1 MEHLNETDFYFIY
14 EDEKF
19 NEEKERIN
27 IERQVQAQNG
37 LIFIIYSFSTEIEE
51 IIKFG
56 LNAILEKYEKSALC
70 NTVYNVLFESILNGV
85 KANAK
90 KLFFLENSL
99 NIDNPDDYAKGI
111 LLFKKNINKS
121 NLRQSGVRNKEKN
134 IYVRVKFSYGADGL
148 EIEVLN
154 NTELLPAEEAR
165 IREKLAL
172 GEKYDDLMSYYM
184 DNSDSTEG
192 EGLGLVLSLILLKAE
207 NLDPSLFRIG
217 TKNGLTFA
225 RIEIPFSNKFVSK
238 RNNIL

>member
-1 MEHLNETDFYFIY
+1 MEQLNEKDFYFIY

-19 NEEKERIN
+19 DEAKERVCIN
-27 IERQVQAQNG
+27 EQVTNKKG
-37 LIFIIYSFSTEIEE
+37 LVIIVYSFSPEIEE
-51 IIKFG
+51 TIKYG
-56 LNAILEKYEKSALC
+56 LSTILETYGKSTLV
-70 NTVYNVLFESILNGV
+70 NTVYNVLFESVLNGL

-99 NIDNPDDYAKGI
+99 NIDNPEDYAKGI
-111 LLFKKNINKS
+111 LLFKKDINKS
-121 NLRQSGVRNKEKN
+121 NLRQSGERNRARN
-134 IYVRVKFSYGADGL
+134 IFVRVKFAYDDNGL

-154 NTELLPAEEAR
+154 NTELLPAEETR

-225 RIEIPFSNKFVSK
+225 RIEIPFNAQFISK
-238 RNNIL
+238 RNHIL

>member
-1 MEHLNETDFYFIY
+1 MEQLSEQDFYFIY
-14 EDEKF
+14 EDNNF
-19 NEEKERIN
+19 NEAKEIDKIN
-27 IERQVQAQNG
+27 EQVKIQRG
-37 LIFIIYSFSTEIEE
+37 LVIIVYSFSAEIEE
-51 IIKFG
+51 TIKHG
-56 LNAILEKYEKSALC
+56 LSTILETYGKSALV
-70 NTVYNVLFESILNGV
+70 NTVYNVLFESILNGL

-99 NIDNPDDYAKGI
+99 NIDDPDDYSKGI
-111 LLFKKNINKS
+111 LLFKKDINKS
-121 NLRQSGVRNKEKN
+121 NLRQSGERNRERN
-134 IYVRVKFSYGADGL
+134 IFVRVKFAYDDNGL

-154 NTELLPAEEAR
+154 NTELLPAEETR

-217 TKNGLTFA
+217 TKNGRTFA
-225 RIEIPFSNKFVSK
+225 RIEIPFNNQFVSK
-238 RNNIL
+238 RNHLL

>member
-1 MEHLNETDFYFIY
+1 MEQVNENDFYFIY
-14 EDEKF
+14 EDDKLDEA
-19 NEEKERIN
+19 KERETIYKQISIN
-27 IERQVQAQNG
+27 KG
-37 LIFIIYSFSTEIEE
+37 LVIIVYSFSPEIEE

-56 LNAILEKYEKSALC
+56 LKSILDKYGKSGLI
-70 NTVYNVLFESILNGV
+70 NTVYNVLFESILNGL
-85 KANAK
+85 KANSK

-99 NIDNPDDYAKGI
+99 NIDNPEDYSKGI
-111 LLFKKNINKS
+111 ILFKKDINKS
-121 NLRQSGVRNKEKN
+121 NLRQSGVRNKERN
-134 IYVRVKFSYGADGL
+134 IYVRVKFTYDDSGL

-172 GEKYDDLMSYYM
+172 GDKYDDLMSYYM

-225 RIEIPFSNKFVSK
+225 RIEIPFNDRFISK
-238 RNNIL
+238 RNHLL

>member
-1 MEHLNETDFYFIY
+1 MEQLNEKDFYFIY

-19 NEEKERIN
+19 DEAKERVCIN
-27 IERQVQAQNG
+27 EQVTNKKG
-37 LIFIIYSFSTEIEE
+37 LVIIVYSFSPEIEE
-51 IIKFG
+51 TIKYG
-56 LNAILEKYEKSALC
+56 LSTILETYGKSTLV
-70 NTVYNVLFESILNGV
+70 NTVYNVLFESVLNGL

-99 NIDNPDDYAKGI
+99 NIDNPEDYAKGI
-111 LLFKKNINKS
+111 LLFKKDINKS
-121 NLRQSGVRNKEKN
+121 NLRQSGERNRARN
-134 IYVRVKFSYGADGL
+134 IFVRVKFAYDDNGL

-154 NTELLPAEEAR
+154 NTELLPAEETR

-192 EGLGLVLSLILLKAE
+192 EGVGLVLSLILLKAE

-225 RIEIPFSNKFVSK
+225 RIEIPFNAQFISK
-238 RNNIL
+238 RNHIL

>member
-1 MEHLNETDFYFIY
+1 MEQLNEKDFYFIY

-19 NEEKERIN
+19 DEAKERVCIN
-27 IERQVQAQNG
+27 EQVTNKKG
-37 LIFIIYSFSTEIEE
+37 LVIIVYSFSPEIEE
-51 IIKFG
+51 TIKYG
-56 LNAILEKYEKSALC
+56 LSTILETYGKSTLV
-70 NTVYNVLFESILNGV
+70 NTVYNVLFESVLNGL

-99 NIDNPDDYAKGI
+99 NIDNPEDYAKGI
-111 LLFKKNINKS
+111 LLFKKDINKS
-121 NLRQSGVRNKEKN
+121 NLRQSGERNRARN
-134 IYVRVKFSYGADGL
+134 IFVRVKFAYDDNGL

-154 NTELLPAEEAR
+154 NTELLPAEETR

-225 RIEIPFSNKFVSK
+225 RIEIPFNTQFISK
-238 RNNIL
+238 RNHIL

>member
-1 MEHLNETDFYFIY
+1 MEPINESDFYFIY
-14 EDEKF
+14 EDDKL
-19 NEEKERIN
+19 NEEKEKVS
-27 IERQVQAQNG
+27 IEKQVKNKKG
-37 LIFIIYSFSTEIEE
+37 LVVIVYSFSPEIEE

-56 LNAILEKYEKSALC
+56 LKSILDQYEKSGLV
-70 NTVYNVLFESILNGV
+70 NTVYNVLFESILNGL
-85 KANAK
+85 KANSK
-90 KLFFLENSL
+90 KLFFIENSI

-111 LLFKKNINKS
+111 IQFKKDINKS
-121 NLRQSGVRNKEKN
+121 NLRQSGAKNKERN
-134 IYVRVKFSYGADGL
+134 IYVRVKFTYDSSGL

-154 NTELLPAEEAR
+154 NTQLLPAEEAR

-172 GEKYDDLMSYYM
+172 GDKYDDLMSYYM

-225 RIEIPFSNKFVSK
+225 RIEIPFNNQFISK
-238 RNNIL
+238 RNHLL

>member
-1 MEHLNETDFYFIY
+1 MENLNETDFYFIY
-14 EDEKF
+14 ENEDFDEA
-19 NEEKERIN
+19 KERVN
-27 IERQVQAQNG
+27 IEAKKG
-37 LIFIIYSFSTEIEE
+37 LVVIIYSFSSEIEE

-56 LNAILEKYEKSALC
+56 LKSILDKYEKSALS

-99 NIDNPDDYAKGI
+99 NIDNPEDYARGI
-111 LLFKKNINKS
+111 ILFKKDINKS
-121 NLRQSGVRNKEKN
+121 NLRQSGARNKEKN
-134 IYVRVKFSYGADGL
+134 IYVRVKFSYDSTGL

-172 GEKYDDLMSYYM
+172 GDKYDDLMSYYM

-225 RIEIPFSNKFVSK
+225 RIEIPFSEKFVSK

>member
-1 MEHLNETDFYFIY
+1 M
-14 EDEKF
+14 
-19 NEEKERIN
+19 
-27 IERQVQAQNG
+27 Q
-37 LIFIIYSFSTEIEE
+37 
-51 IIKFG
+51 
-56 LNAILEKYEKSALC
+56 
-70 NTVYNVLFESILNGV
+70 
-85 KANAK
+85 K

-99 NIDNPDDYAKGI
+99 NIDNPEDYARGI
-111 LLFKKNINKS
+111 ILFKKDINKS
-121 NLRQSGVRNKEKN
+121 NLRQSGARNKEKN
-134 IYVRVKFSYGADGL
+134 IYVRVKFSYDSTGL

-172 GEKYDDLMSYYM
+172 GDKYDDLMSYYM

-225 RIEIPFSNKFVSK
+225 RIEIPFSEKFVSK

>member
-1 MEHLNETDFYFIY
+1 MENLNEKDFYFIY

-19 NEEKERIN
+19 NEEKEKVNIVEQVNIN
-27 IERQVQAQNG
+27 KG
-37 LIFIIYSFSTEIEE
+37 LVIIVYSFSAEIEE

-56 LNAILEKYEKSALC
+56 LTAILDRYGKSSLV
-70 NTVYNVLFESILNGV
+70 NTVYNVLFESILNGL

-99 NIDNPDDYAKGI
+99 NIDDPNDYAKGI
-111 LLFKKNINKS
+111 LLFKKDINKS
-121 NLRQSGVRNKEKN
+121 NLRQSGERNRERN
-134 IYVRVKFSYGADGL
+134 IFVRVKFDYSDDGL

-154 NTELLPAEEAR
+154 NTQLLPAEESR

-172 GEKYDDLMSYYM
+172 GEKYDDLMSFYL

-207 NLDPSLFRIG
+207 KLDPSLFRIG

-225 RIEIPFSNKFVSK
+225 RIEIPFTSEFISK
-238 RNNIL
+238 RTNI

>member
-1 MEHLNETDFYFIY
+1 MENLNETDFYFIY
-14 EDEKF
+14 ENEDFDEA
-19 NEEKERIN
+19 KERVN
-27 IERQVQAQNG
+27 IEKQIEAKKG
-37 LIFIIYSFSTEIEE
+37 LVVIIYSFSSEIEE

-56 LNAILEKYEKSALC
+56 LKSILDKYEKSALS

-99 NIDNPDDYAKGI
+99 NIDNPEDYARGI
-111 LLFKKNINKS
+111 ILFKKDINKS
-121 NLRQSGVRNKEKN
+121 NLRQSGARNKEKN
-134 IYVRVKFSYGADGL
+134 IYVRVKFSYDSTGL

-172 GEKYDDLMSYYM
+172 GDKYDDLMSYYM

-225 RIEIPFSNKFVSK
+225 RIEIPFSEKFVSK

>member
-1 MEHLNETDFYFIY
+1 MEQLNEKDFYFIY
-14 EDEKF
+14 EDDKF
-19 NEEKERIN
+19 DEAKERICIN
-27 IERQVQAQNG
+27 EQVTYKKG
-37 LIFIIYSFSTEIEE
+37 LVIIVYSFSPEIEE
-51 IIKFG
+51 TIKYG
-56 LNAILEKYEKSALC
+56 LSTILETYGKSTLV
-70 NTVYNVLFESILNGV
+70 NTVYNVLFESVLNGL

-99 NIDNPDDYAKGI
+99 NIDNPEDYAKGI
-111 LLFKKNINKS
+111 LLFKKDINKS
-121 NLRQSGVRNKEKN
+121 NLRQSGERNRARN
-134 IYVRVKFSYGADGL
+134 IFVRVKFAYDDNGL

-154 NTELLPAEEAR
+154 NTELLPAEETR

-225 RIEIPFSNKFVSK
+225 RIEIPFNTQFISK
-238 RNNIL
+238 RNHLL

>member
-1 MEHLNETDFYFIY
+1 MEQLNEKDFYFIY
-14 EDEKF
+14 EDNRFDDAKEK
-19 NEEKERIN
+19 IN
-27 IERQVQAQNG
+27 IAEQVKINKG
-37 LIFIIYSFSTEIEE
+37 LVIIVYSFSPEIEE

-56 LNAILEKYEKSALC
+56 LSTILEKYDKLPLV
-70 NTVYNVLFESILNGV
+70 NTVYNVLFESILNGL

-90 KLFFLENSL
+90 KLFFLEHSL
-99 NIDNPDDYAKGI
+99 NIDDPDDYTKGI
-111 LLFKKNINKS
+111 LLFKKDINKS
-121 NLRQSGVRNKEKN
+121 NLRQSGERNRERN
-134 IYVRVKFSYGADGL
+134 IYVRVKFAYDDNGL

-154 NTELLPAEEAR
+154 NTELLPAEETR

-225 RIEIPFSNKFVSK
+225 RIEIPFNTKFISK
-238 RNNIL
+238 RNHLL

>member
-1 MEHLNETDFYFIY
+1 MEQLNEKDFYFIY
-14 EDEKF
+14 EDDKF
-19 NEEKERIN
+19 DEAKERVCIN
-27 IERQVQAQNG
+27 EQVTNKKG
-37 LIFIIYSFSTEIEE
+37 LVIIVYSFSPEIEE
-51 IIKFG
+51 TIKYG
-56 LNAILEKYEKSALC
+56 LSTILESYGKSTLV
-70 NTVYNVLFESILNGV
+70 NTVYNVLFESVLNGL

-99 NIDNPDDYAKGI
+99 NIDNPEDYAKGI
-111 LLFKKNINKS
+111 LLFKKDINKS
-121 NLRQSGVRNKEKN
+121 NLRQSGERNRARN
-134 IYVRVKFSYGADGL
+134 IFVRVKFAYDDNGL

-154 NTELLPAEEAR
+154 NTELLPAEETR

-225 RIEIPFSNKFVSK
+225 RIEIPFNAQFISK
-238 RNNIL
+238 RNHIL